1 MFYVVRNVF
10 YFGLSL
16 TNQTLGSRLVSE
28 DDKLKERGVSLPP
41 ASCLPRPIMLEEEIC
56 ERVIGEHKLGQR

>member
-28 DDKLKERGVSLPP
+28 DDKLKERGVSLPSLP
-41 ASCLPRPIMLEEEIC
+41 ILFFGQSCGWMPGS
-56 ERVIGEHKLGQR
+56 VSV